1 MNSKRILIATFIGLL
16 AGLFCAYGT
25 IWMAENGELEIE
37 LTAGLLSVIIYNRIL
52 LGFVVG
58 IADGIKLHPVLR
70 GALLGMGVGM
80 AMSIMSI
87 AEGNLMG
94 GLSLMPFSIAY
105 GIVADVVATKF
116 AK

>member
-1 MNSKRILIATFIGLL
+1 MNTKRILIATIIGLL

-25 IWMAENGELEIE
+25 IWMADKGELGFP
-37 LTAGLLSVIIYNRIL
+37 LTAGVLAVIIYNRTL

-87 AEGNLMG
+87 ADGDVMG
-94 GLSLMPFSIAY
+94 GLGLMPFSIAY
-105 GIVADVVATKF
+105 GIVADVVATKYG
-116 AK
+116 K

>member
-1 MNSKRILIATFIGLL
+1 MNTKRILIATIIGLL
-16 AGLFCAYGT
+16 AGIFCAYGA
-25 IWMAENGELEIE
+25 IWLVDKGELGFP
-37 LTAGLLSVIIYNRIL
+37 LTAGMLAVIIYNRAL

-58 IADGIKLHPVLR
+58 LADGIKLHPALR

-80 AMSIMSI
+80 AISIMSI
-87 AEGNLMG
+87 ADGDVMG
-94 GLSLMPFSIAY
+94 GLELMPFSIAY

>member
-1 MNSKRILIATFIGLL
+1 MNTKRILIATVIGLL

-25 IWMAENGELEIE
+25 IWMADKGELGFP
-37 LTAGLLSVIIYNRIL
+37 LTAGMLSVIIYNRIL

-58 IADGIKLHPVLR
+58 LADGIKLHPVPR
-70 GALLGMGVGM
+70 GALLGIGVGM

-87 AEGNLMG
+87 ADGDVMG
-94 GLSLMPFSIAY
+94 GINLLGFSVVY
-105 GIVADVVATKF
+105 GIIADVAATKF